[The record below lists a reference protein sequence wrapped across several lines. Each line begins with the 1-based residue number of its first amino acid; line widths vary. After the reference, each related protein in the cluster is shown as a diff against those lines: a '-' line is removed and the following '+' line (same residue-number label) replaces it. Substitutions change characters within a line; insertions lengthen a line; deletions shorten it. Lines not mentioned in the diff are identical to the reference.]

1 MTFLQ
6 PFILWGLPL
15 ILLPVLIHLFNRLRH
30 RSMPWAAMMFL
41 LSATRK
47 STRYARLR
55 QFLVLLFRVLAV
67 LGLLL
72 ALSRPL
78 AGGWAG
84 WMFASAPDVILI
96 LLDRSASM
104 ETKNVGNQSTKRSE
118 AIKLLSSAAK
128 GFEETSRI
136 MLLENTATAPQ
147 EIAGAT
153 ALPELSLTAATDTA
167 ADLPTM
173 LQSALD
179 WFAQN
184 KPGLGEIWI
193 ASDLQQSNWQPESD
207 RWPAL
212 ASGLAAL
219 PQGVRV
225 RLLALN
231 HEPEA
236 NLSISVLEA
245 NRRRAG
251 RRSEL
256 DLLLEVQ
263 RNATGPVTVPLTVV
277 VDGAPAQIDLK
288 LEGQSVRYRH
298 HVPLGDGDAGG
309 WGYAELPADAN
320 GRDNRSYFVYG
331 PPVVLRAALVAADES
346 SRHFLQAAV
355 APDPKNTNQICEIIP
370 TNAAP
375 VAKWNSFALVL
386 WQGPLPQGDTATQLQ
401 SWVESGGVLLCF
413 PSGATGTSFAGAAW
427 GEVQIAPADQPFRI
441 SKWEE
446 QDGPLAKTEE
456 GLSLPLTETFF
467 ARRQA
472 IIGEK
477 MALAS
482 FADGA
487 PFLTR
492 RAVGQGQILFCAT
505 LPSQE
510 WSGLHEGDVLV
521 PMLQRLLVTGGRR
534 LTQAAPIACGT
545 QPPGVSG
552 DHWTSVDAVTPKDV
566 HTESGVYRSGTR
578 WIAVNRPAREDEP
591 ERVEANRA
599 KTLLSP
605 VPIQLFE
612 EQREGSAKV
621 QSELWRIFLFCMA
634 AVLVIEGFLVLP
646 RRATPSEKGATPV
659 TSTGPAR
666 RSMEGSP

>member
-41 LSATRK
+41 RSATLK

-55 QFLVLLFRVLAV
+55 QFLILLFRVLAV

-84 WMFASAPDVILI
+84 WMFASAPDAVLI

-118 AIKLLSSAAK
+118 AIRLLSAAAV

-136 MLLENTATAPQ
+136 LLLENSGANPQ
-147 EIAGAT
+147 EIAGAS
-153 ALPELSLTAATDTA
+153 ALPELSLTGATDTA
-167 ADLPTM
+167 ADLPAM

-184 KPGLGEIWI
+184 KPGSGEIWI

-212 ASGLAAL
+212 AAGLAAL

-245 NRRRAG
+245 NRRRTG
-251 RRSEL
+251 RRTDLEL
-256 DLLLEVQ
+256 VLEVQ
-263 RNATGPVTVPLTVV
+263 RNATGPVTVPLAVV
-277 VDGAPAQIDLK
+277 VNGAPAQIDLK
-288 LEGQSVRYRH
+288 LEGQSLRYRH
-298 HVPLGDGDAGG
+298 HVPLGESDAGG
-309 WGYAELPADAN
+309 WGYVELPADAN

-331 PPVVLRAALVAADES
+331 PSTVLRAAVVAADEP
-346 SRHFLQAAV
+346 SRRLLQAAI
-355 APDPKNTNQICEIIP
+355 APDPKNTNQVCEVIP
-370 TNAAP
+370 ANAISA
-375 VAKWNSFALVL
+375 AKWNSFALVV
-386 WQGPLPQGDTATQLQ
+386 WQGLLPQGDTAAQLQ
-401 SWVESGGVLLCF
+401 SFVEGGGVLLLF
-413 PSGATGTSFAGAAW
+413 PAGAGGSSFAGAAW
-427 GEVQIAPADQPFRI
+427 GEVQNAPAEQPFRVR
-441 SKWEE
+441 KWEE

-456 GLSLPLTETFF
+456 GLSLPLSETLF

-472 IIGEK
+472 IVGEK
-477 MALAS
+477 TALAS
-482 FADGA
+482 FDDGA

-492 RAVGQGQILFCAT
+492 RSVGQGQILFCAA
-505 LPSQE
+505 LPTRD

-521 PMLQRLLVTGGRR
+521 PMLQRLLMTGGRH
-534 LTQAAPIACGT
+534 LSQAASIACGT
-545 QPPGVSG
+545 PPPGNTNDLWVA
-552 DHWTSVDAVTPKDV
+552 VDAATPKDLR
-566 HTESGVYRSGTR
+566 TESGVYRSGTR
-578 WIAVNRPAREDEP
+578 WIAVNRPSREDEP
-591 ERVEANRA
+591 ETVEASRA
-599 KTLLSP
+599 KTLLRP

-612 EQREGSAKV
+612 EQREGSAKI

-634 AVLVIEGFLVLP
+634 AFLLVEGFLILP
-646 RRATPSEKGATPV
+646 GRAGHPELGGEKPAAAGTP
-659 TSTGPAR
+659 R
-666 RSMEGSP
+666 RSMEASP